1 MKLNLSWPINLL
13 PFPRKKHVFRKEAEL
28 APEAATP
35 ISFFSQIF
43 FVNFQFSVATKT
55 SS

>member
-1 MKLNLSWPINLL
+1 MKTTNPIHVIKN
-13 PFPRKKHVFRKEAEL
+13 KHVFSKEAEL

-35 ISFFSQIF
+35 ISFFSQFF

-55 SS
+55 SL